1 MVIKRCSLII
11 FLAFFLMINSVFA
24 LNTVVTMTTSYPN
37 HNITIN
43 VLDALKE
50 DNVLAYLNNATDI
63 NGITTFTFDTEG
75 KKDISVHA
83 IVRKN
88 GKIIKEKRFDD
99 LVSGEQ
105 VDLELKEE
113 KKSSSSTPVKNQTV
127 KNITVQN
134 KTQENNTSTN
144 TANEQKAQ
152 NITEQKTNTS
162 SKEEDAGKI
171 TGAASSA
178 STFKIPSAVYYVV
191 GVIVLV
197 VIILYALRRA
207 KPYFS
212 FTSQI
217 KGSSNA
223 VEGGKNLRKSVG
235 IKDKELESA
244 EKKIREAEEEIR
256 RIKERNNRI
265 LDAEKKF
272 QEAQRE
278 LDKLKKGV

>member
-75 KKDISVHA
+75 KKDISIHT

-99 LVSGEQ
+99 LVSGEP

-127 KNITVQN
+127 QNTTVQN
-134 KTQENNTSTN
+134 KTQENITEIN

-162 SKEEDAGKI
+162 LEEDSSKI

-217 KGSSNA
+217 KESSNA
-223 VEGGKNLRKSVG
+223 VEGGKNLRKSAG
-235 IKDKELESA
+235 IKDKELEAA

-272 QEAQRE
+272 QEVQRE
-278 LDKLKKGV
+278 LDRLKKSI